1 MKIATLKG
9 CKQCA
14 KLKSELKGLIYQEVD
29 CDSNPG
35 FCDSL
40 EVETNTFKY
49 PMVVNGTDL
58 YYVAESYE
66 DLKLI
71 NTKKG
76 DYILKPQA
84 SLEQMIEKLKQ

>member
-14 KLKSELKGLIYQEVD
+14 KLKANIFGLYVEID
-29 CDSNPG
+29 CDSNPE

-40 EVETNTFKY
+40 EATTNTFKY
-49 PMVVNGTDL
+49 PMAIVNNTDL
-58 YYVAESYE
+58 YYVADSYE

>member
-1 MKIATLKG
+1 MKIVTLSG

-14 KLKSELKGLIYQEVD
+14 KLKYELSEIKYTEIN

-40 EVETNTFKY
+40 EETTNTFKY
-49 PMVVNGTDL
+49 PMVITEKDELNYIAD
-58 YYVAESYE
+58 SYE

-71 NTKKG
+71 NTRKG
-76 DYILKPQA
+76 EYILKPHT
-84 SLEQMIEKLKQ
+84 SLEQMIEKLK